1 MASVEGTIQPLTSA
15 SAIGRPRSSMR
26 GSRNRRVKGSLS
38 GPGFP
43 PPSLSSPPLL
53 LPRPSTSPPLGPS
66 HACAHLLRP
75 PAAPLRVR
83 TLRTGALRTRARE
96 HAAVPAAAAVT
107 IALLRSSSAVPRP
120 GTPCPPPGVAT
131 PPPPL
136 SPAPPAP
143 GRVWGPPPPPFATA
157 RAQQAP
163 GQAANP
169 RPSLA
174 RGGEPPA
181 KQDTSG
187 ARTRT
192 RRPHNAEN
200 DDSDR
205 ETTGDYTTVN
215 LQITWRTMLR
225 RHPPIRTRR
234 RRARAPKS
242 SRPAG
247 AASSGPPAQLSAR
260 RRAEA

>member
-83 TLRTGALRTRARE
+83 TLRTGALRMRARE

-120 GTPCPPPGVAT
+120 GTPCPRPSVA

-136 SPAPPAP
+136 PL
-143 GRVWGPPPPPFATA
+143 RVRSSAWASRKP
-157 RAQQAP
+157 
-163 GQAANP
+163 P

-174 RGGEPPA
+174 RGGEPPTT
-181 KQDTSG
+181 QNTSG

-192 RRPHNAEN
+192 CRPYNAKN

-205 ETTGDYTTVN
+205 ETTGEYTTVN